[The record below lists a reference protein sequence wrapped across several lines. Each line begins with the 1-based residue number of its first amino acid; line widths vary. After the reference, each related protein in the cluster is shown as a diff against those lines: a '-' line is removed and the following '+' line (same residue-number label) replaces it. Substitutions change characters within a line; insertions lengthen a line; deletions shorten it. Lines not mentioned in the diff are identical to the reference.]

1 MRRKARGETGTIPD
15 LRFARCGWCGR
26 FCLFRLS
33 TRTFM
38 KILLVGS
45 GAREHAL
52 AWKIRQSPLCGR
64 LFIAPGNPGM
74 EGLGELVPVK
84 ANDVAGLVRA
94 AQDLAVELVVV
105 GPEDPLALGLVDA
118 LAEKKIKAF
127 GPSRAGAQ
135 LEADKGFA
143 KKM

>member
-1 MRRKARGETGTIPD
+1 
-15 LRFARCGWCGR
+15 
-26 FCLFRLS
+26 
-33 TRTFM
+33 M

-45 GAREHAL
+45 GGREHAL
-52 AWKIRQSPLCGR
+52 AWKIRQSALCKQ

-74 EGLGELVPVK
+74 ATLGELVAIK
-84 ANDVAGLVRA
+84 QDDIAGLVGA
-94 AQDLAVELVVV
+94 AKELAVDLVVV

-118 LAEKKIKAF
+118 LKEKGVRAF

-135 LEADKGFA
+135 LEADKAFS